1 MNEAVVLLIKALLL
15 TLVIEGIVIYIATK
29 SVKWLLFSIPV
40 NGLTNPILNLCL
52 ILVSLY
58 SGSTIL
64 YIIVLVVLE
73 LAAVAA
79 EAALYRAFS
88 NIKLKTCLL
97 ISAAANG
104 ISVVLGFIIM
114 HFMLA

>member
-1 MNEAVVLLIKALLL
+1 MNEGVALLIKALLL
-15 TLVIEGIVIYIATK
+15 TVVIEGIVIFISTR

-40 NGLTNPILNLCL
+40 NGLTNPVLNLCL
-52 ILVSLY
+52 MLVSIY

-64 YIIVLVVLE
+64 YITVLIFLE

-88 NIKLKTCLL
+88 GIRLRSCFLRS
-97 ISAAANG
+97 IAANG